1 MSGPSERERMLA
13 GELYLASDPELVEA
27 RRNARRLTRLY
38 NATTEEEVERRGAIL
53 RELLGAIGPRAEIEP
68 PFRCDYGF
76 NIRAG
81 AGLYMNFGCVV
92 LDCAPVEFGDGV
104 LVGPGVHFYAAT
116 HPLDPQV
123 RRTGRELARPI
134 RIGSN
139 VWIGGR
145 AVIGPGVTIGDD
157 AVIGAG
163 AVVMRDVR
171 AGSVVAGVPAR
182 EISTAP
188 ATAHRTAGPGRSPSG

>member
-1 MSGPSERERMLA
+1 MLA
-13 GELYLASDPELVEA
+13 GELYLASDPELVAA

-38 NATTEEEVERRGAIL
+38 NATTEEELERRAGLL
-53 RELLGAIGPRAEIEP
+53 RELFGAIGPRAEIEP

-92 LDCAPVEFGDGV
+92 LDCAAVEFGDGV
-104 LVGPGVHFYAAT
+104 LVGPGAHFYAAT
-116 HPLDPQV
+116 HPVDAAT
-123 RRTGRELARPI
+123 RRTGRELAKPI
-134 RIGSN
+134 RVGSE

-145 AVIGPGVTIGDD
+145 AVIGPGVTIGDGAVIG

-163 AVVMRDVR
+163 AVVTRDVGPG
-171 AGSVVAGVPAR
+171 AVVGGVPAR
-182 EISTAP
+182 AL
-188 ATAHRTAGPGRSPSG
+188 G